1 MFAAWSRI
9 LAQVPG
15 SVLVMLKYPEESEP
29 NVRYA
34 ARQVGLTGDAL
45 LMLPKAP
52 IAEHLQRTSFCE
64 LFVDARE
71 YHAVRGGGR
80 ARGGGG
86 GGGARPRAW
95 SMEAAWRPACFSRAS
110 ETVGAPAQSASVA
123 VVP

>member
-52 IAEHLQRTSFCE
+52 IAEHLQRTSFCD
-64 LFVDARE
+64 LFVDNRE
-71 YHAVRGGGR
+71 YNAVIPAPPPFLPIGHA
-80 ARGGGG
+80 
-86 GGGARPRAW
+86 
-95 SMEAAWRPACFSRAS
+95 AS
-110 ETVGAPAQSASVA
+110 FTPY
-123 VVP
+123 

>member
-52 IAEHLQRTSFCE
+52 IAEHLQRTSFCD
-64 LFVDARE
+64 LFVDNRE
-71 YHAVRGGGR
+71 SNAVIPAPPLLTTRTRRVLHPVLIGHA
-80 ARGGGG
+80 
-86 GGGARPRAW
+86 
-95 SMEAAWRPACFSRAS
+95 AS
-110 ETVGAPAQSASVA
+110 FTPY
-123 VVP
+123 